1 MKTFVLLCVLSMLG
15 GGLAWADDQA
25 QPNAVYALIVGANRS
40 VDADLKPLR
49 YADDDAVRYQEL
61 FRALG
66 ARTLLLATL
75 DEETS
80 RLSPQAAAEAQ
91 PPTHAFLSKAV
102 AQFATEIAT
111 ARARAVKTTF
121 YFLYAGHGSIDGD
134 QAYVTLEDARLDAAS
149 LGHEILDVIKAD
161 ENHLIVDACYSYF
174 LVGERGPGGERRPM
188 QGFSALSDLGRRSNL
203 GLLLSTSSGTESHE
217 WGAYQAGI
225 FSHEVR
231 SGLYGA
237 ADFDG
242 DGRISYLEMA
252 AFLGRANQAIANDR
266 YRPQVFARA
275 PTGTTQL
282 IDLRP
287 GLGRSLAVG
296 EGFPSAHYLVEDSRG
311 VRVMDFHNA
320 QGRAFNL
327 VRPGGAGNLFLRR
340 LSDGQEVTVPASSQK
355 VELALLAFTDPR
367 IAQRGAAH
375 QAFSLIFS
383 LPFDEA
389 REGLVLTAPPPVRPA
404 TPSRRKWV
412 LGAVGAGTVISAA
425 VGGALLWD
433 ASSKADEA
441 HRSSGRRAAYLNGRI
456 NGRNTQSLVA
466 FSLAGAGLTAGAI
479 LWFFYRP
486 TMDPPSMDRGDIQV
500 GLGPSQITMSGR
512 F

>member
-1 MKTFVLLCVLSMLG
+1 MKARVFLGAVALLA
-15 GGLAWADDQA
+15 GGLARADDKV
-25 QPNAVYALIVGANRS
+25 QPHAVYALIVGTNRS

-49 YADDDAVRYQEL
+49 YADDDAVRNQEL

-91 PPTHAFLSKAV
+91 PPTRAYLAKAV
-102 AQFATEIAT
+102 SQLAAEIGT
-111 ARARAVKTTF
+111 ARARGVRTSL
-121 YFLYAGHGSIDGD
+121 YLLYAGHGNVDG
-134 QAYVTLEDARLDAAS
+134 QRAYITLEDARLDAAA
-149 LGHEILDVIKAD
+149 LGREVLDVIKAD

-188 QGFSALSDLGRRSNL
+188 QGFSALSDLGRRSDL

-242 DGRISYLEMA
+242 DGRISYAEMA
-252 AFLGRANQAIANDR
+252 AFLDRANQAIVNEK
-266 YRPQVFARA
+266 YRPKIFARA

-296 EGFPSAHYLVEDSRG
+296 QSFPSAHYLVEDSRG
-311 VRVMDFHNA
+311 VRVLDFHNA
-320 QGRAFNL
+320 QGRALSL
-327 VRPGGAGNLFLRR
+327 VRPGGVGNLYLRR
-340 LSDGQEVTVPASSQK
+340 LTDGQELTVPASDQK
-355 VELALLAFTDPR
+355 VELALLAFADAR
-367 IAQRGAAH
+367 VAERGAAH

-383 LPFDEA
+383 LPFDAA
-389 REGLVLTAPPPVRPA
+389 RKDLVLTVAPPDQPA
-404 TPSRRKWV
+404 TRPRRAWV
-412 LGAVGAGTVISAA
+412 LGALGAGTIITAT

-441 HRSSGRRAAYLNGRI
+441 RHASGTRTSYLNGRI
-456 NGRNTQSLVA
+456 NTRNAQATVA
-466 FSLAGAGLTAGAI
+466 FALAGAGVTAGAI
-479 LWFFYRP
+479 LWLFR
-486 TMDPPSMDRGDIQV
+486 RNAGDQSSPDTSDLQV
-500 GLGPSQITMSGR
+500 GVVPSQITLSGQ